1 MTTESNM
8 ESTDPA
14 VHWLRFFLSG
24 WGIGFIVYAVLQ
36 VLAAMRIRGQRRGL
50 ILLPAPFMLGVLV
63 WTVYAYSLESNL
75 WPVPMIFASVMASMV
90 VILLWAIIRHAER
103 VATR

>member
-1 MTTESNM
+1 M
-8 ESTDPA
+8 ESTDTA

-36 VLAAMRIRGQRRGL
+36 ILAALRIRERRGL
-50 ILLPAPFMLGVLV
+50 ILLPAPFMLGVLI
-63 WTVYAYSLESNL
+63 WTMYAYSLGSNL
-75 WPVPMIFASVMASMV
+75 WPVPMIFASVLASIV
-90 VILLWAIIRHAER
+90 VILLWVIIRHAER